1 MKEHFSIAIDGPG
14 GAGKSTLAKAVAKKL
29 NILHVDTGAIYRTI
43 GYAAFSRGL
52 DAKDE
57 SQIAPLLK
65 EIQIDMAF
73 DETGGQ
79 KMLLDGKD
87 VSTEIRLPEISMY
100 ASNVSALPCVRAYLL
115 EMQRD
120 IARRRSVIMD
130 GRDIGTVVLP
140 DADLK
145 IYLTASAEERA
156 RRRYKE
162 RLDRGEA
169 ADYDEILKQVV
180 ERDNYDMTR
189 EIAPLRPAP
198 GCIILDSSDMD
209 AAQVTNAISSLAS
222 RFMEQER
229 R

>member
-14 GAGKSTLAKAVAKKL
+14 GAGKSSLAKAVAKKL
-29 NILHVDTGAIYRTI
+29 SILHVDTGAIYRTI
-43 GYAAFSRGL
+43 GYAVFARGL
-52 DAKDE
+52 NAKDE

-65 EIQIDMAF
+65 TIHIDMAF
-73 DETGGQ
+73 DEAGRQ

-87 VSTEIRLPEISMY
+87 VSREIRLPEISMY

-120 IARRRSVIMD
+120 IARKRSVIMD

-156 RRRYKE
+156 RRRCLELSE
-162 RLDRGEA
+162 RGTPEPYEA
-169 ADYDEILKQVV
+169 VLREIN
-180 ERDNYDMTR
+180 ERDEQDMHR
-189 EIAPLRPAP
+189 AIAPLREAADA
-198 GCIILDSSDMD
+198 IRLDTSALNFDES
-209 AAQVTNAISSLAS
+209 
-222 RFMEQER
+222 EQALLKLIQEKLQ
-229 R
+229 

>member
-1 MKEHFSIAIDGPG
+1 MKKHFSIAIDGPG

-87 VSTEIRLPEISMY
+87 VSTEIRLPEIGEEALGALIY
-100 ASNVSALPCVRAYLL
+100 FFEFACGVSGYMEGVNPFNQPGVEAYKKNMFALLGKPGY
-115 EMQRD
+115 
-120 IARRRSVIMD
+120 
-130 GRDIGTVVLP
+130 
-140 DADLK
+140 
-145 IYLTASAEERA
+145 EEA
-156 RRRYKE
+156 
-162 RLDRGEA
+162 GEA
-169 ADYDEILKQVV
+169 
-180 ERDNYDMTR
+180 
-189 EIAPLRPAP
+189 LRAK
-198 GCIILDSSDMD
+198 LSK
-209 AAQVTNAISSLAS
+209 
-222 RFMEQER
+222 
-229 R
+229 

>member
-1 MKEHFSIAIDGPG
+1 MKKHFSIAIDGPG

-73 DETGGQ
+73 DETEQ

-120 IARRRSVIMD
+120 IARRE
-130 GRDIGTVVLP
+130 
-140 DADLK
+140 
-145 IYLTASAEERA
+145 ASSWTGA
-156 RRRYKE
+156 
-162 RLDRGEA
+162 
-169 ADYDEILKQVV
+169 
-180 ERDNYDMTR
+180 T
-189 EIAPLRPAP
+189 
-198 GCIILDSSDMD
+198 S
-209 AAQVTNAISSLAS
+209 AQSFCRTPTSK
-222 RFMEQER
+222 FT
-229 R
+229 